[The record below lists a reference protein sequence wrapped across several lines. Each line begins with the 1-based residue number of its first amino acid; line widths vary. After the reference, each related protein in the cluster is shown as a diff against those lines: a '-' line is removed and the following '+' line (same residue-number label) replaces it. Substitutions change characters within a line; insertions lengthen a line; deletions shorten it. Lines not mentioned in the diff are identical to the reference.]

1 VQLRDLRDIVR
12 EHGGDLYAGGSKAVI
27 PGPGHSRKDRS
38 LSLAIGDDG
47 ERVVFN
53 SFANDSVRS
62 IMDYLGIEA
71 KARPQTPAEKAAYQ
85 RRRDHEKKVRAEQAR
100 READADLAFCQ
111 SIWAGTAPIEGT
123 PAEAYLWSRGLII
136 EASDVAFHPAAPR
149 SKDPEK
155 ARPGPAMV
163 AMVRSASGKPQSLH
177 MTFLKPGGAGYQC
190 KLMFGSVSGHSV
202 QLAPIGADRAL
213 AVGEG
218 IETCAAFME
227 LHGVSTWA
235 ALSTAGLQGF
245 VIPPGVKKLLI
256 AADGDKGGERAA
268 LDLALRARRVCDVEI
283 HAAPDGIDWAD
294 VLEARP

>member
-1 VQLRDLRDIVR
+1 MKDLRDIVR
-12 EHGGDLYAGGSKAVI
+12 EHGGDLYANGSKATI

-38 LSLAIGDDG
+38 LSLSIGDDG

-85 RRRDHEKKVRAEQAR
+85 RRRDHEKKVRAAAAR
-100 READADLAFCQ
+100 QEAAADLALCQ
-111 SIWAGTAPIEGT
+111 TIWAGTAPLEST
-123 PAEAYLWSRGLII
+123 LAESYLWGRGLVID
-136 EASDVAFHPAAPR
+136 ASDVAFHPSAPR
-149 SKDPEK
+149 SKDPER

-163 AMVRSASGKPQSLH
+163 AMVRSVTQRPQALH
-177 MTFLKPGGAGYQC
+177 MTFLKPSGGYQC
-190 KLMFGSVSGHSV
+190 KLMFGSVAGHSV
-202 QLAPIGADRAL
+202 QLAPMGSQRVL

-218 IETCAAFME
+218 IETCAAFMD
-227 LHGVSTWA
+227 LHGVPTWA

-245 VIPPGVKKLLI
+245 VIPHGLKKLLI
-256 AADGDKGGERAA
+256 AADGDKGGEKAA
-268 LDLALRARRVCDVEI
+268 LDLAMRARRVCDVEI
-283 HAAPDGIDWAD
+283 HAAPDGLDWAD